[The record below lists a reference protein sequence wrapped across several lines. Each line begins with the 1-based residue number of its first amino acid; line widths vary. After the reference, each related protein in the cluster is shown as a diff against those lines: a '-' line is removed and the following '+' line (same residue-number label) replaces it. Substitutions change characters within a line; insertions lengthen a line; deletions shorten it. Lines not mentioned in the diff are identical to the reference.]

1 MREVDNQM
9 KNNTLETKAS
19 VKNGVSRMVF
29 AVLSILLEVGVI
41 LALIFWAGKAAGWI
55 YTVLHILAWI
65 LVLAIYGNHKTA
77 SIRMT
82 WMYVIMM
89 LPIFGTALYFLIGLN
104 GHTRKMRKRYEDVDK
119 ILLPMLPANE
129 DVAENAVKK
138 DGRLGGLVNYIRKQA
153 GYPVYQNTKVEYF
166 DDGEKGFEAQKRD
179 FAKAEKF
186 IFMEYHAIEDAECWH
201 EMRDIL
207 AERVKAGVEVRVF
220 YDDMGSLGFINTDF
234 VKRTESYGIKCRVF
248 NPFAPG
254 LNLFLNNR
262 DHRKITVIDGKV
274 GYTGGYNLAN
284 EYFHRTEPFGFW
296 KDTGIRLEG
305 DAVQSLTVT
314 FLEMWNA
321 VSENDKDDM
330 EFTKY
335 LIASNAHHV
344 LKKGGVMLNA
354 DMEERRSEAA
364 EAAPS
369 EGGKTETDKAETG
382 KAGTDKVEMV
392 KNMENKIVGDVEA
405 KIVKDAGSKIVKDTE
420 ARIVKDKEEY
430 FGKIRERVETDG
442 KFLEGREAAVGENLG
457 FVQPYADSPMD
468 EVHVGE
474 DVYISMA
481 ESAQKY
487 CWFITPYL
495 IITDEM
501 CHAFSLAAR
510 RGVDIRIITPGIPDK
525 KIVYSVTRS
534 YYNGLARNGVR
545 IFEYTPGFCHAKMS
559 IADDLM
565 ATCGTINLDYR
576 SLYHHFENGCLYADC
591 DAVMDTKRDFEE
603 TFAKSKEVTKFYA
616 NGRGA
621 FMRFGQMILRLAA
634 PLM

>member
-1 MREVDNQM
+1 MENAQ
-9 KNNTLETKAS
+9 NTQETQAA
-19 VKNGVSRMVF
+19 VKNGVLRMVF
-29 AVLSILLEVGVI
+29 AVLSILLEVAVI
-41 LALIFWAGKAAGWI
+41 LMLLAMAEQVAGWI
-55 YTVLHILAWI
+55 YSLLHILSAI
-65 LVLAIYGNHKTA
+65 FVLRIYGSHKTA

-82 WMYVIMM
+82 WMLVI
-89 LPIFGTALYFLIGLN
+89 LLIPIFGTALYVMIGLN
-104 GHTRKMRKRYEDVDK
+104 GHSLKMRKRYEDIDK
-119 ILLPMLPANE
+119 ILFPMLPDGE
-129 DVAENAVKK
+129 KEAENARKR
-138 DGRLGGLVNYIRKQA
+138 DGRLGGIVDYIRRNA

-166 DDGEKGFEAQKRD
+166 DDAEKGIEAQKKD
-179 FAKAEKF
+179 MAKAEKF
-186 IFMEYHAIEDAECWH
+186 IFMEYHAIEDAESWH
-201 EMRDIL
+201 EIRNVL

-234 VKRTESYGIKCRVF
+234 VKRTEEYGIQCRVF

-284 EYFHRTEPFGFW
+284 EYFHKTEPFGFW
-296 KDTGIRLEG
+296 KDTGVRLEG

-321 VSENDKDDM
+321 ISGEDRDDKDFKKYMFNSSAAYVMQEKDRKIQDDPKLSKERRESIAKGRETIEKNRDAYFEKM
-330 EFTKY
+330 RAEISQDEKY
-335 LIASNAHHV
+335 L
-344 LKKGGVMLNA
+344 A
-354 DMEERRSEAA
+354 DTT
-364 EAAPS
+364 PI
-369 EGGKTETDKAETG
+369 EG
-382 KAGTDKVEMV
+382 
-392 KNMENKIVGDVEA
+392 
-405 KIVKDAGSKIVKDTE
+405 SS
-420 ARIVKDKEEY
+420 
-430 FGKIRERVETDG
+430 
-442 KFLEGREAAVGENLG
+442 LG
-457 FVQPYADSPMD
+457 FVQPYADTPMD
-468 EVHVGE
+468 DIHVGE

-487 CWFITPYL
+487 AWFITPYL

-510 RGVDIRIITPGIPDK
+510 RGVDVRIITPGIPDK
-525 KIVYSVTRS
+525 KLVYSLTRS
-534 YYNGLARNGVR
+534 YYNGLTRNGVR
-545 IFEYTPGFCHAKMS
+545 VFEFTPGFCHAKMS
-559 IADDLM
+559 IVDDLM

-603 TFAKSKEVTKFYA
+603 TFAQCKEVTEYYT

-621 FMRFGQMILRLAA
+621 FMRFGQLLLRLAA

>member
-1 MREVDNQM
+1 ME
-9 KNNTLETKAS
+9 NTQETKAA
-19 VKNGVSRMVF
+19 VKNGVVRMVL
-29 AVLSILLEVGVI
+29 AVISILLEVVVI
-41 LALIFWAGKAAGWI
+41 LSLLYLAGQKAGWVYSAI
-55 YTVLHILAWI
+55 RFLGAMVVLR
-65 LVLAIYGNHKTA
+65 IYGSYKTA

-82 WMYVIMM
+82 WMLVI
-89 LPIFGTALYFLIGLN
+89 LLIPIFGTALYVMIGLN
-104 GHTRKMRKRYEDVDK
+104 GHSLKMRKRYEDIDK
-119 ILLPMLPANE
+119 ILFPMLPDGE
-129 DVAENAVKK
+129 KEAENARKR
-138 DGRLGGLVNYIRKQA
+138 DGRLGGIVDYIRRNA

-166 DDGEKGFEAQKRD
+166 DDAEKGIEAQKKD
-179 FAKAEKF
+179 MAKAEKF
-186 IFMEYHAIEDAECWH
+186 IFMEYHAIEDAESWH
-201 EMRDIL
+201 EIRDVL

-234 VKRTESYGIKCRVF
+234 VKRTEEYGIQCRVF

-284 EYFHRTEPFGFW
+284 EYFHKTEPFGFW
-296 KDTGIRLEG
+296 KDTGVRLEG

-321 VSENDKDDM
+321 ISGEDRDDKDFKKYMFNSSAAYVMQEKDRKIQDDPKLSKERREAIAKGRETIEKNRDAYFEKM
-330 EFTKY
+330 RAEISQDEKY
-335 LIASNAHHV
+335 L
-344 LKKGGVMLNA
+344 A
-354 DMEERRSEAA
+354 DTT
-364 EAAPS
+364 PI
-369 EGGKTETDKAETG
+369 EG
-382 KAGTDKVEMV
+382 
-392 KNMENKIVGDVEA
+392 
-405 KIVKDAGSKIVKDTE
+405 SS
-420 ARIVKDKEEY
+420 
-430 FGKIRERVETDG
+430 
-442 KFLEGREAAVGENLG
+442 LG
-457 FVQPYADSPMD
+457 FVQPYADTPMD
-468 EVHVGE
+468 DIHVGE

-487 CWFITPYL
+487 AWFITPYL

-510 RGVDIRIITPGIPDK
+510 RGVDVRIITPGIPDK
-525 KIVYSVTRS
+525 KLVYSLTRS
-534 YYNGLARNGVR
+534 YYNGLTRNGVR
-545 IFEYTPGFCHAKMS
+545 VFEFTPGFCHAKMS

-603 TFAKSKEVTKFYA
+603 TFKQCKEVTEYYTD
-616 NGRGA
+616 GRGA
-621 FMRFGQMILRLAA
+621 FLRLSQLLLRLAA

>member
-1 MREVDNQM
+1 ME
-9 KNNTLETKAS
+9 NTQETKAA
-19 VKNGVSRMVF
+19 VKNGVVRMVL
-29 AVLSILLEVGVI
+29 AVISILLEVVVI
-41 LALIFWAGKAAGWI
+41 LSLLYLAGQKAGWVYSAI
-55 YTVLHILAWI
+55 RFLGAMVVLR
-65 LVLAIYGNHKTA
+65 IYGSYKTA

-82 WMYVIMM
+82 WMLVI
-89 LPIFGTALYFLIGLN
+89 LLIPIFGTALYVMIGLN
-104 GHTRKMRKRYEDVDK
+104 GHSLKMRKRYEDIDK
-119 ILLPMLPANE
+119 ILFPMLPDGE
-129 DVAENAVKK
+129 KEAENARKR
-138 DGRLGGLVNYIRKQA
+138 DGRLGGIVDYIRRNA

-166 DDGEKGFEAQKRD
+166 DDAEKGIEAQKKD
-179 FAKAEKF
+179 MAKAEKF
-186 IFMEYHAIEDAECWH
+186 IFMEYHAIEDAESWH
-201 EMRDIL
+201 EIRDVL

-234 VKRTESYGIKCRVF
+234 VKRTEEYGIQCRVF

-284 EYFHRTEPFGFW
+284 EYFHKTEPFGFW
-296 KDTGIRLEG
+296 KDTGVRLEG

-321 VSENDKDDM
+321 ISGEDRDDKDFKKYMFNSSAAYVMQEKDRKIQDDPKLSKERRESIAKGRETIEKNRDAYFEKM
-330 EFTKY
+330 RAEISQDEKY
-335 LIASNAHHV
+335 L
-344 LKKGGVMLNA
+344 A
-354 DMEERRSEAA
+354 DTT
-364 EAAPS
+364 PVV
-369 EGGKTETDKAETG
+369 G
-382 KAGTDKVEMV
+382 
-392 KNMENKIVGDVEA
+392 NK
-405 KIVKDAGSKIVKDTE
+405 
-420 ARIVKDKEEY
+420 
-430 FGKIRERVETDG
+430 
-442 KFLEGREAAVGENLG
+442 LG
-457 FVQPYADSPMD
+457 FVQPYADTPMD
-468 EVHVGE
+468 DIHVGE

-487 CWFITPYL
+487 AWFITPYL

-510 RGVDIRIITPGIPDK
+510 RGVDVRIITPGIPDK
-525 KIVYSVTRS
+525 KLVYSLTRS
-534 YYNGLARNGVR
+534 YYNGLTRNGVR
-545 IFEYTPGFCHAKMS
+545 VFEFTPGFCHAKMS

-603 TFAKSKEVTKFYA
+603 TFKQCREVTEYSTS
-616 NGRGA
+616 GRGA
-621 FMRFGQMILRLAA
+621 FLRFSQLLLRLAA